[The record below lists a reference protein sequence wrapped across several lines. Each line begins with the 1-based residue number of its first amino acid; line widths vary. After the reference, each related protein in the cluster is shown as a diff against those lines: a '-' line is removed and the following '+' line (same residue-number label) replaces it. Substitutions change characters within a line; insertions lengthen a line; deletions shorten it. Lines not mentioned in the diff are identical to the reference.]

1 MANLTNADRDAVIGT
16 ALKATFEPR
25 FHALRKRMNDHLK
38 QRQQQEHP
46 RFIQLASD
54 PEALKYLQYHSGTRF
69 CIRTDKGGTNTG
81 MPGIWSEPFRKPEPY
96 KNDQNTRDLISEDV
110 LVTSKIGSSFVILDA
125 GIIAD
130 YHQVWDDLT
139 AARSKLSEL
148 LHSYRI
154 REKFAEAFP
163 DLAKHLPPTRTPN
176 RLPAVIVDDVR
187 ANLAALGIAA

>member
-1 MANLTNADRDAVIGT
+1 MANLTNDDRNAVIGA

-25 FHALRKRMNDHLK
+25 FQAPRKRMNDYLK

-46 RFIQLASD
+46 RFIQLAGD
-54 PEALKYLQYHSGTRF
+54 PETLKYLQYHSGTRF
-69 CIRTDKGGTNTG
+69 YIRTDKGSANAG
-81 MPGIWSEPFRKPEPY
+81 MPNTWSEPFRKPEPY
-96 KNDQNTRDLISEDV
+96 KNDLNTRDLISEDV
-110 LVTSKIGSSFVILDA
+110 LVTSKIGSSFIIHADA
-125 GIIAD
+125 INSD
-130 YHQVWDDLT
+130 YHQLWDDLT

-148 LHSYRI
+148 LHSYRV

-163 DLAKHLPPTRTPN
+163 DLAKHLPAPRTPN